1 MNKKKFKQ
9 VIIAGAS
16 TFYVKNLGD
25 DAMLLN
31 LVQSIKNYDKKIRII
46 LLARHPN
53 KKLDRLYGIK
63 SIKNLEFDK
72 RSASLGKYF
81 FGLNSNDKTEHLDTI
96 KKEFANS
103 DMLILAGNL
112 FMEIFPNSFLKGLGS
127 YTSLLGILAKFYNLK
142 IYMTSVNLLNHTKSE
157 LTRQYLKF
165 FSDSVEKVCV
175 RENNSFKN
183 FTKLKFNSKKIK
195 ILGETAFGIEIKKN
209 ERLVK
214 KICPE
219 LIKKKNHSFLG
230 VCLRVEYWKKKD
242 NFKNFFIK
250 YAKILSKVALET
262 KSKLVF
268 VPNSFSKA
276 SRWMD
281 DRIVHKKIIKLLDKK
296 VKYVSINKELN
307 IFEAYNIISK
317 LNFHITNRRH
327 SAVFALSQKI
337 PTIIFETSMKGHLK
351 PLVKKLNLNEN
362 LMDLRNN
369 EKKIALKILRIW
381 KNINVFNKAYKEKIL
396 PLKEAVKKEFSFLIN

>member
-1 MNKKKFKQ
+1 MNKKKIKQ

-31 LVQSIKNYDKKIRII
+31 LVQSIKNYDKKIKII

-72 RSASLGKYF
+72 RSSSLGKYF
-81 FGLNSNDKTEHLDTI
+81 FGLNSKDKTDHLAMI

-103 DMLILAGNL
+103 DILILAGNL

-127 YTSLLGILAKFYNLK
+127 YTSLLGVLAKFYELK
-142 IYMTSVNLLNHTKSE
+142 IYMTSVNLLDHTKSAI
-157 LTRQYLKF
+157 TRQYLSF
-165 FSDSVEKVCV
+165 FSNIVEKVCV

-183 FTKLKFNSKKIK
+183 FIKFKFNSKKIE
-195 ILGETAFGIEIKKN
+195 ILGETAFGIEINKN
-209 ERLVK
+209 NGSAK
-214 KICPE
+214 TICPE
-219 LIKKKNHSFLG
+219 LFIKKENKFIG
-230 VCLRVEYWKKKD
+230 VCLRVEYWKKKE
-242 NFKNFFIK
+242 NLKKIFSK
-250 YAKILSKVALET
+250 YAKIISNLSIET

-268 VPNSFSKA
+268 IPNSFSKA
-276 SRWMD
+276 SPWMD
-281 DRIVHKKIIKLLDKK
+281 DRLVHREIIKLLNKK
-296 VKYVSINKELN
+296 VKYISINKELN
-307 IFEAYNIISK
+307 IFEVNSIISK
-317 LNFHITNRRH
+317 LNYHITNRRH

-351 PLVKKLNLNEN
+351 PLLNKIN
-362 LMDLRNN
+362 LDKNLIDLRNSDN
-369 EKKIALKILRIW
+369 KIVSNILKIW
-381 KNINVFNKAYKEKIL
+381 KNTDLFNKAYKKKIM
-396 PLKEAVKKEFSFLIN
+396 PLKKTVKKEFNILVN

>member
-1 MNKKKFKQ
+1 MNKKKIKK

-31 LVQSIKNYDKKIRII
+31 LVQSIKNFDKKIKII

-72 RSASLGKYF
+72 RSDSLGKYF
-81 FGLNSNDKTEHLDTI
+81 FGLNSNDKTDHLDTI
-96 KKEFANS
+96 RKEFRNS

-112 FMEIFPNSFLKGLGS
+112 FMEIFPNSFLRGLGS
-127 YTSLLGILAKFYNLK
+127 YTSLLGILAKFYKLK
-142 IYMTSVNLLNHTKSE
+142 IYMTSVNLLNHTNSE

-165 FSDSVEKVCV
+165 FSNTAEKVCV
-175 RENNSFKN
+175 REDNSFKN
-183 FTKLKFNSKKIK
+183 FTKFKFNTKKIK
-195 ILGETAFGIEIKKN
+195 ILGETAFGIDIKKN

-214 KICPE
+214 KICPA
-219 LIKKKNHSFLG
+219 LITKNNSFLG
-230 VCLRVEYWKKKD
+230 VCLRVEYWKKKN
-242 NFKNFFIK
+242 NFRKFFSK

-262 KSKLVF
+262 KSKLIF
-268 VPNSFSKA
+268 IPNSFSKA
-276 SRWMD
+276 SPWMD
-281 DRIVHKKIIKLLDKK
+281 DRIVHKEIIKLLDSK
-296 VKYVSINKELN
+296 VKYFSINKELN

-337 PTIIFETSMKGHLK
+337 PTIIFETSMKGHLQ
-351 PLVKKLNLNEN
+351 PLVKKLNLNKN
-362 LMDLRNN
+362 LINLRNN

-381 KNINVFNKAYKEKIL
+381 KNVNIFNKAYKEKII
-396 PLKEAVKKEFSFLIN
+396 PLKESVKKEFSFLVN